1 MAYLPIAA
9 GSMAMTVMLMTNKI
23 TKRILSGKVTRG
35 VLSDNFNVLFDCV
48 SNRIA
53 TVMLC
58 FLCGL
63 GASVAQITQDSLR
76 VEQANQQEQAR
87 ATQSNQQR
95 TTRQKGLIA
104 GQGPYRKKIDRQ
116 KGAPEKESR
125 NLLKEYHIFDNLEA
139 AFTLGTTGLGLEFA
153 TPVTKWAR
161 LRVGFD
167 GIPKINL
174 PLDFDVSTYSGE
186 DAGEGENHFDKVKDI
201 MLDITGEEMDE
212 SVRMNTKPNIYNF
225 KLLVDVYPFQN
236 DRRWHVTAGLYFGS
250 STIGRA
256 VNDKRETNSLVA
268 MNLYNRIYDKMEA
281 SQGND
286 PLFGDIYISPETYER
301 MMQYGRVGIHLG
313 DFKDGTPYYMT
324 PETNGTV
331 SAVAY
336 ANSIKPYLGFGFA
349 SPVDKQQ
356 RLNLGFEAGVLFWG
370 GSPDIMLPDGVNMT
384 KDLKDIRGKVGTYVN
399 FMKALIVYPAVSF
412 RISYT
417 IF

>member
-1 MAYLPIAA
+1 
-9 GSMAMTVMLMTNKI
+9 MAMTVMLMTNKI
-23 TKRILSGKVTRG
+23 TKRILSGKVTRD
-35 VLSDNFNVLFDCV
+35 VLSDNFNVLFDHV

-58 FLCGL
+58 FLCGV
-63 GASVAQITQDSLR
+63 GASVAQTSQDSLR
-76 VEQANQQEQAR
+76 IEQTNQQEKAQ
-87 ATQSNQQR
+87 ATQSTQPR
-95 TTRQKGLIA
+95 AVRQKGLIA
-104 GQGPYRKKIDRQ
+104 EQGPYRKKIDRQ
-116 KGAPEKESR
+116 NGTPDLESH
-125 NLLKEYHIFDNLEA
+125 NLLREYHIFDNLEA
-139 AFTLGTTGLGLEFA
+139 AFTLGTTGLGLEIA

-167 GIPKINL
+167 GIPKFNL
-174 PLDFDVSTYSGE
+174 PMDFDVATYAGE
-186 DAGEGENHFDKVKDI
+186 DGESEENHFDKVKDI

-212 SVRMNTKPNIYNF
+212 SVRMNAKPNIYNF

-250 STIGRA
+250 SIIGRA
-256 VNDKRETNSLVA
+256 INDKRETNSLVA
-268 MNLYNRIYDKMEA
+268 MNLYNRIFDKMET
-281 SQGND
+281 SGGND
-286 PLFGDIYISPETYER
+286 PLFGDIYISPATYER
-301 MMQYGRVGIHLG
+301 MMQYGKVGIHLG

-356 RLNLGFEAGVLFWG
+356 RLNLGFEAGMLFWG
-370 GSPDIMLPDGVNMT
+370 GSPDVILPDGINMT

-399 FMKALIVYPAVSF
+399 FMKALKVYPAVSF

>member
-1 MAYLPIAA
+1 
-9 GSMAMTVMLMTNKI
+9 MTNKI
-23 TKRILSGKVTRG
+23 TKRILSGKVTRD
-35 VLSDNFNVLFDCV
+35 VLSDNFNVLFDYV

-58 FLCGL
+58 FLCGV
-63 GASVAQITQDSLR
+63 GASVAQTSQDSLR
-76 VEQANQQEQAR
+76 IEQTNQQEKAQ
-87 ATQSNQQR
+87 ATQSTQPR
-95 TTRQKGLIA
+95 AVRQKGLIA
-104 GQGPYRKKIDRQ
+104 EQGPYRKKIDRQ
-116 KGAPEKESR
+116 NGTPDLESH
-125 NLLKEYHIFDNLEA
+125 NLLREYHIFDNLEA
-139 AFTLGTTGLGLEFA
+139 AFTLGTTGLGLEIA

-167 GIPKINL
+167 GIPKFNL
-174 PLDFDVSTYSGE
+174 PMDFDVATYAGE
-186 DAGEGENHFDKVKDI
+186 DGESEENHFDKVKDI

-212 SVRMNTKPNIYNF
+212 SVRMNAKPNIYNF

-250 STIGRA
+250 SIIGRA
-256 VNDKRETNSLVA
+256 INDKRETNSLVA
-268 MNLYNRIYDKMEA
+268 MNLYNRIFDKMET
-281 SQGND
+281 SGGND
-286 PLFGDIYISPETYER
+286 PLFGDIYISPATYER
-301 MMQYGRVGIHLG
+301 MMQYGKVGIHLG

-356 RLNLGFEAGVLFWG
+356 RLNLGFEAGMLFWG
-370 GSPDIMLPDGVNMT
+370 GSPDVILPDGINMT

-399 FMKALIVYPAVSF
+399 FMKALKVYPAVSF

>member
-1 MAYLPIAA
+1 
-9 GSMAMTVMLMTNKI
+9 MTNKI
-23 TKRILSGKVTRG
+23 TKGILSGKIYDS
-35 VLSDNFNVLFDCV
+35 VLSDDCRVLFDVV
-48 SNRIA
+48 SDRIVA
-53 TVMLC
+53 VLLC
-58 FLCGL
+58 FACGIGMSL
-63 GASVAQITQDSLR
+63 AQSGQDSL
-76 VEQANQQEQAR
+76 ATQQPVQVA
-87 ATQSNQQR
+87 AQSNQNQAAQVQQSKPR
-95 TTRQKGLIA
+95 VAKQKGLIA
-104 GQGPYRKKIDRQ
+104 GQGTYRKKIDRQ
-116 KGAPEKESR
+116 NPTTSHTASR
-125 NLLKEYHIFDNLEA
+125 NLLKEHHIFDNLDV
-139 AFTLGTTGLGLEFA
+139 AFTLGTTGLGLEVA
-153 TPVTKWAR
+153 TPITKWTR

-167 GIPKINL
+167 GIPKFNL
-174 PLDFDVSTYSGE
+174 PMNFDVATYAGE
-186 DAGEGENHFDKVKDI
+186 DADNTENNFDKVKDI

-212 SVRMNTKPNIYNF
+212 TVRMNAKPNIYNF

-236 DRRWHVTAGLYFGS
+236 DRRWHVTAGVYFGS
-250 STIGRA
+250 RVIGRA
-256 VNDKRETNSLVA
+256 INDKRETNSLVA
-268 MNLYNRIYDKMEA
+268 MNLYNRIFDKME
-281 SQGND
+281 SSGGND

-336 ANSIKPYLGFGFA
+336 ANSVKPYLGFGFA

-370 GSPDIMLPDGVNMT
+370 GSPDVMLPDGVNMT

-399 FMKALIVYPAVSF
+399 FMKALRVYPAVSF